1 MRELSMTDAVQVT
14 TTTAQLG
21 DAERIARTLLRRR
34 LAACVQVS
42 GPISSYYH
50 WQGKLESGQ
59 EWLCTIKTLRSHYGL
74 VESAIRQLHTY
85 ELPEILAVPIIAG
98 SADYLVWLAGE
109 LCPLSTP
116 PPP

>member
-1 MRELSMTDAVQVT
+1 MTDAVQVT

-21 DAERIARTLLRRR
+21 DADRIARTLVRRR

-50 WQGKLESGQ
+50 WQGKLESSQ
-59 EWLCTIKTLRSHYGL
+59 EWLCTIKTLRSHYGE
-74 VESAIRQLHTY
+74 VESAIRQLHAY
-85 ELPEILAVPIIAG
+85 QVPEIVAVPIVAA
-98 SADYLVWLAGE
+98 SADYLTWLAGE
-109 LCPLSTP
+109 LCELPTP